1 MANVVKLHPAAD
13 PDEVLRAA
21 TGDIFESVV
30 ILGWTKDGGFSG
42 RASLNLETADALLLV
57 EIFKAALISEAI
69 E

>member
-1 MANVVKLHPAAD
+1 MANIVKLRPAAD

-21 TGDIFESVV
+21 DGVYESVV
-30 ILGWTKDGGFSG
+30 ILGWTKDDGFSG
-42 RASLNLETADALLLV
+42 RASLNLETADVLLLV

>member
-1 MANVVKLHPAAD
+1 MANVVKLHTAAD

-21 TGDIFESVV
+21 DGIYESVV
-30 ILGWTKDGGFSG
+30 ILGWTKDDGFSG

-57 EIFKAALISEAI
+57 EIFRSALINEAI

>member
-21 TGDIFESVV
+21 DGIYESVV

-57 EIFKAALISEAI
+57 EIFRTALINEAI

>member
-21 TGDIFESVV
+21 DGIYESVI

-57 EIFKAALISEAI
+57 EIFRTALISEAI